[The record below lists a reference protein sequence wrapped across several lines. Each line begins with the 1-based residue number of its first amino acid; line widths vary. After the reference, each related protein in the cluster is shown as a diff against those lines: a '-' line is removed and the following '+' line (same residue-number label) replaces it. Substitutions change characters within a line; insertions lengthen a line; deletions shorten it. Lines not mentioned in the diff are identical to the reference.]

1 MRLVQKPMH
10 RIMKRLFLF
19 LVLLSGAH
27 AAQAQLLPVPGS
39 NNPDWKAE
47 KAEPLPD
54 ATPGG
59 EPLKTD
65 RMPNAG
71 QRSISSS
78 GNRHYHWDAEH
89 QLAYQWLSRPGSGT
103 VAPDK
108 EVLVREE
115 RTGITYTFRRK
126 Q

>member
-1 MRLVQKPMH
+1 MKILPILVALYCS
-10 RIMKRLFLF
+10 IS
-19 LVLLSGAH
+19 VAH
-27 AAQAQLLPVPGS
+27 AQLLPVPGVK
-39 NNPDWKAE
+39 NPDWKVE
-47 KAEPLPD
+47 KKEALPD
-54 ATPGG
+54 ATPFD
-59 EPLKTD
+59 EAPKTD
-65 RMPNAG
+65 RMPNAAQKG
-71 QRSISSS
+71 ISSI